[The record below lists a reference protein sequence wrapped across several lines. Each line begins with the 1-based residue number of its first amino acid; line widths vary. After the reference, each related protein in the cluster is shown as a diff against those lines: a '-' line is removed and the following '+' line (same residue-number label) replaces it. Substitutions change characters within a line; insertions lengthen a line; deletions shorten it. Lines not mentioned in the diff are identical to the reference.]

1 MPSPPPHGM
10 RSGIYTLISVLSY
23 MTFTRT
29 ASEKDTYKQALSCKS
44 ICFHG
49 SLPSDSVQI
58 SIHLWELYMPDG
70 ANPHN
75 SHPNGD
81 TLHTCPRIAHMP
93 AHCTHARAL
102 HTCQHIPS
110 NRQVA
115 CPAHPRHPH
124 ITSAFRFRC
133 RNRNADQSYFLYY
146 LFTRAPA
153 PLMIASTSFLLAMV
167 VSPGVV
173 MARAP

>member
-1 MPSPPPHGM
+1 MPFSPPHAM
-10 RSGIYTLISVLSY
+10 RQGIYTLMSVLSY

-81 TLHTCPRIAHMP
+81 TLHTCPRLAHMP
-93 AHCTHARAL
+93 APCTHVNTSRATDKSHVL
-102 HTCQHIPS
+102 HTPATHISHQHSGFAIETGMLIS
-110 NRQVA
+110 LTISIISSHGHLR
-115 CPAHPRHPH
+115 R
-124 ITSAFRFRC
+124 S
-133 RNRNADQSYFLYY
+133 
-146 LFTRAPA
+146 
-153 PLMIASTSFLLAMV
+153 
-167 VSPGVV
+167 
-173 MARAP
+173 